1 MAEEEHECECPAGI
15 PAWVMTF
22 ADLMSLLM
30 CFFVLLLSFSELDVV
45 KYKQIAG
52 SMQNAF
58 GVQREINV
66 KDVPKGTSIIAQEF
80 SPGRP
85 DPTPLNEVRQKTTDD
100 SLSTLDVTP
109 GDDSRQQSED
119 EKTMTEEEIEEK
131 LKDYERELLK
141 KTQAQAFELA
151 AALREE
157 ILTGQ
162 LEIETIGKRIII
174 RVKEKNSFPSGS
186 ATLNEDFEPVMDKV
200 REALVDT
207 EGQITVSGHTDN
219 LPIYTDRFRSNWEL
233 SSARAVSVAHEL
245 LIDGDID
252 AQRFLVVGHA
262 DTKPLVDN
270 ETPENRA
277 RNRRV
282 EIELRQ
288 AEDPEYS
295 PQALSLESEDITT
308 TEENIP

>member
-1 MAEEEHECECPAGI
+1 
-15 PAWVMTF
+15 
-22 ADLMSLLM
+22 
-30 CFFVLLLSFSELDVV
+30 
-45 KYKQIAG
+45 
-52 SMQNAF
+52 
-58 GVQREINV
+58 
-66 KDVPKGTSIIAQEF
+66 
-80 SPGRP
+80 
-85 DPTPLNEVRQKTTDD
+85 
-100 SLSTLDVTP
+100 
-109 GDDSRQQSED
+109 
-119 EKTMTEEEIEEK
+119 
-131 LKDYERELLK
+131 
-141 KTQAQAFELA
+141 
-151 AALREE
+151 
-157 ILTGQ
+157 
-162 LEIETIGKRIII
+162 
-174 RVKEKNSFPSGS
+174 
-186 ATLNEDFEPVMDKV
+186 MDKV